1 MQRLLKSAY
10 CFFAAL
16 LLTTAAAA
24 QHKISG
30 RVIDTTQEPLV
41 GATITLKE
49 KPSVGT
55 TTDTEGRYTLTLP
68 DQKEYT
74 VQVSFVGYVTAT
86 KKTTAARQ
94 SRLDFILKEDQMNL
108 STVVITGTRTPKL
121 LKDAPIILL
130 DEATASLDVENE
142 TAIQEALSRL
152 IKNKTVLIIA
162 HRMRTVAGADK
173 VVVLK
178 DGIVSE
184 QGRPDELYAR
194 NGLYAHMVDLQSAS
208 QNWTI

>member
-1 MQRLLKSAY
+1 
-10 CFFAAL
+10 
-16 LLTTAAAA
+16 
-24 QHKISG
+24 
-30 RVIDTTQEPLV
+30 VIDTTQEPLV

-121 LKDAPIILL
+121 LKTLDHHPGNHSRRSEESGRNPYRTIASGRATGYRVLL
-130 DEATASLDVENE
+130 FNGS
-142 TAIQEALSRL
+142 
-152 IKNKTVLIIA
+152 
-162 HRMRTVAGADK
+162 AGKAQHA
-173 VVVLK
+173 
-178 DGIVSE
+178 GIW
-184 QGRPDELYAR
+184 R
-194 NGLYAHMVDLQSAS
+194 
-208 QNWTI
+208 

>member
-108 STVVITGTRTPKL
+108 STVVITGTRT
-121 LKDAPIILL
+121 
-130 DEATASLDVENE
+130 
-142 TAIQEALSRL
+142 
-152 IKNKTVLIIA
+152 
-162 HRMRTVAGADK
+162 
-173 VVVLK
+173 
-178 DGIVSE
+178 
-184 QGRPDELYAR
+184 R
-194 NGLYAHMVDLQSAS
+194 NY
-208 QNWTI
+208 

>member
-94 SRLDFILKEDQMNL
+94 GRLDFILKEDQMNL

-121 LKDAPIILL
+121 LKDAPIITRVITAGDLKKAGRNPYRTIASGRATGYRVLL
-130 DEATASLDVENE
+130 FNGS
-142 TAIQEALSRL
+142 
-152 IKNKTVLIIA
+152 
-162 HRMRTVAGADK
+162 AGKAQHA
-173 VVVLK
+173 
-178 DGIVSE
+178 GIW
-184 QGRPDELYAR
+184 R
-194 NGLYAHMVDLQSAS
+194 
-208 QNWTI
+208 

>member
-94 SRLDFILKEDQMNL
+94 GRLDFILKEDQMNL
-108 STVVITGTRTPKL
+108 STVVITGTRTPKRVL
-121 LKDAPIILL
+121 RFRFHGSSEALVMILITPPMALEPYSVEAAPFTIS
-130 DEATASLDVENE
+130 TRS
-142 TAIQEALSRL
+142 TLSRL
-152 IKNKTVLIIA
+152 RRL
-162 HRMRTVAGADK
+162 
-173 VVVLK
+173 
-178 DGIVSE
+178 
-184 QGRPDELYAR
+184 
-194 NGLYAHMVDLQSAS
+194 
-208 QNWTI
+208 

>member
-86 KKTTAARQ
+86 KKNNSCPSKSSRFHSERRSDESEYRSYHRNTYSETTERCSDHHPGNH
-94 SRLDFILKEDQMNL
+94 SRRSEESGRNPYRTIA
-108 STVVITGTRTPKL
+108 SGRATGYRVL
-121 LKDAPIILL
+121 LFNG
-130 DEATASLDVENE
+130 S
-142 TAIQEALSRL
+142 
-152 IKNKTVLIIA
+152 
-162 HRMRTVAGADK
+162 AGKAQHA
-173 VVVLK
+173 
-178 DGIVSE
+178 GIW
-184 QGRPDELYAR
+184 R
-194 NGLYAHMVDLQSAS
+194 
-208 QNWTI
+208 

>member
-94 SRLDFILKEDQMNL
+94 GRLDFILKEDQMNL

-121 LKDAPIILL
+121 LKDAPII
-130 DEATASLDVENE
+130 TRVI
-142 TAIQEALSRL
+142 TAIACNCTCTSSTSMFVAQSYAPTAVDFLESSA
-152 IKNKTVLIIA
+152 VLETTFNPYILLE
-162 HRMRTVAGADK
+162 V
-173 VVVLK
+173 
-178 DGIVSE
+178 
-184 QGRPDELYAR
+184 
-194 NGLYAHMVDLQSAS
+194 
-208 QNWTI
+208 